1 MGGTG
6 KVWFDLM
13 TNEDIFP
20 SGFQEFCSENLAC
33 AIQQAFPSLFSDL
46 DQLREEI
53 DKVIFPR
60 LDFMVGSEENSFS
73 FLFEA
78 RYVETE
84 WKDMVGMHYI
94 NTSYEVENT
103 VMRIHLFKKNKVREK
118 HYRGCFTMRTIN
130 EARIMLSYIYPN
142 WKYVAYKGSALNVM
156 TYQKEVHLYGK
167 EIRFCT
173 YPLFAQDNTVVACA
187 QACLVSM
194 SKYLHS
200 QYDYTKIQIRNI
212 NDSYRSNKTKVYPSS
227 GLFSTQMLEI
237 LSSYNIPCG
246 YQVYHEQEEF
256 KEYIDYCIESAIPVL
271 VGIHVQEE
279 NSETAEKDKEKKET
293 CEKKIGRHVIQII
306 GHSDVKKDMEKKY
319 VVYDDSGYY
328 LRHLGEEGFV
338 RCVSWEV
345 LRDSLQNN
353 KSFII
358 YPIHEKVYILYDN
371 FKKHVNDILK
381 RYRWEDTVENRIPE
395 QNGRALLVDNREV
408 KHFLREQMVDTQEI
422 NVNVQEEARRLLAMD
437 MPHYLWCYEYNT
449 PLGNALFIADPTYI
463 RSTTKSIFLNKVP
476 LISRS
481 QISLL
486 RYDD

>member
-1 MGGTG
+1 M
-6 KVWFDLM
+6 KND
-13 TNEDIFP
+13 EIFQ
-20 SGFQEFCSENLAC
+20 SGFQGFCSGNLAR
-33 AIQQAFPSLFSDL
+33 AIQLAFPSMFPDL
-46 DQLREEI
+46 AQLREEI

-60 LDFMVGSEENSFS
+60 LDFMVGSEENAFS

-103 VMRIHLFKKNKVREK
+103 VMRIHLFKKKKVSEK

-142 WKYVAYKGSALNVM
+142 WKYVAYHGSALNVM
-156 TYQKEVHLYGK
+156 TYQKKVHLYGK
-167 EIRFCT
+167 EITFCT

-200 QYDYTKIQIRNI
+200 QYDYAKIQIRNI
-212 NDSYRSNKTKVYPSS
+212 NDSYHSNKTKVYPSS
-227 GLFSTQMLEI
+227 GLLSTQMLEI

-279 NSETAEKDKEKKET
+279 NVNTSAKGKGRKNI
-293 CEKKIGRHVIQII
+293 CENKIGRHVVQII
-306 GHSDVKKDMEKKY
+306 GHSDVNIEKRY

-338 RCVSWEV
+338 RCVPWET
-345 LRDSLQNN
+345 LRDSLQRD

-371 FKKHVNDILK
+371 FKKHVDDMLC
-381 RYRWEDTVENRIPE
+381 RYRRDGVTTDGIVERE
-395 QNGRALLVDNREV
+395 GRALLVDNRVV
-408 KHFLREQMVDTQEI
+408 KQFLREQMVDAHEI
-422 NVNVQEEARRLLAMD
+422 NVNVQEEARRILGMD
-437 MPHYLWCYEYNT
+437 MPHYLWCYEYYT
-449 PLGNALFIADPTYI
+449 PMGKALFIADPTYI
-463 RSTTKSIFLNKVP
+463 RSTTKSIFLNKEP
-476 LISRS
+476 LISRG